1 MTIIEKKPEA
11 SQSTK
16 DWLNDISISLSHR
29 ARDKLNLFDLYVP
42 CDLKVNEYSSSIED
56 DIDYISSKKLISE
69 GYYLITGEEQQGK
82 TSLLKYIYSE
92 AGKLSYP
99 SIFLNEE
106 DLKSSSVDSILE
118 KAFYLQYDNYCYDAF
133 LESNKKILLIDNIN
147 NVKLNDKHLSLA
159 LSHLKTIF
167 NHIIITC
174 SDTYAYNYQ
183 DIAEFSDFSILELL
197 GMGHSKREELI
208 EKWVSLG
215 KEESIDDETLY
226 STCDEFKIKLNAII
240 RKNIVPPKP
249 VYVLILL
256 QMFEAYSKQN
266 LELTSYGHC
275 YQQLVYQSLSN
286 AKVPNNEFGKYIN
299 VLTELAWEIHLN
311 NGSLVSSNLNLFFT
325 KYQDMYLS
333 VNFEIIVDKLM
344 SNSILINKNN
354 RISFKYP
361 YIFYFFIA
369 KKIAE
374 SYSKDKSIETEFKKL
389 LSMLHKENYA
399 NILVFVTH
407 HTKEPWILNEINNT
421 LVDLFKEQSIATL
434 SKDQLGF
441 MADFIS
447 NIQKL
452 VLETTKKIKEER
464 KKVSDNLDEMEKK
477 EIRKENKNITDN
489 NTEEEEEEEE
499 PDILVKINKTFKGM
513 EVTGQIIRNRYA
525 ELTKNDLLNLANN
538 SSSAGLRFLNYFIEL
553 SDNMKK
559 EITNLIKNAIS
570 IEPDITNEQL
580 EKRSTTMFMH
590 MTYSVINAVVKKTA
604 TSVGSKEATEI
615 YKKLE
620 VDSGYSPAMIL
631 LNQAIDLEFR
641 KSLDIVTL
649 KETVIKLKQNPVCL
663 RILKEMIILHVYMFP
678 VGYKEKQQI
687 SELLDLSTKSQRIM
701 DSKKIG
707 KG

>member
-1 MTIIEKKPEA
+1 
-11 SQSTK
+11 
-16 DWLNDISISLSHR
+16 
-29 ARDKLNLFDLYVP
+29 
-42 CDLKVNEYSSSIED
+42 
-56 DIDYISSKKLISE
+56 
-69 GYYLITGEEQQGK
+69 
-82 TSLLKYIYSE
+82 
-92 AGKLSYP
+92 
-99 SIFLNEE
+99 
-106 DLKSSSVDSILE
+106 
-118 KAFYLQYDNYCYDAF
+118 
-133 LESNKKILLIDNIN
+133 
-147 NVKLNDKHLSLA
+147 
-159 LSHLKTIF
+159 
-167 NHIIITC
+167 
-174 SDTYAYNYQ
+174 
-183 DIAEFSDFSILELL
+183 
-197 GMGHSKREELI
+197 MGHSKREELI
-208 EKWVSLG
+208 EKWISLG
-215 KEESIDDETLY
+215 KEESIDDQTLY
-226 STCDEFKIKLNAII
+226 STCDEFKIKLNSII

-311 NGSLVSSNLNLFFT
+311 NGSLASGNLNVFFT

-333 VNFEIIVDKLM
+333 VDWQVIVDKLM
-344 SNSILINKNN
+344 SNSILINKDDK
-354 RISFKYP
+354 ICFKYP
-361 YIFYFFIA
+361 YIFYFFTA
-369 KKIAE
+369 KKIAD
-374 SYSKDKSIETEFKKL
+374 SYSKDKSIESEFKKL

-421 LVDLFKEQSIATL
+421 LVDLFKEQPIATL

-452 VLETTKKIKEER
+452 VFETTKEIKEER
-464 KKVSDNLDEMEKK
+464 KKVSESLDEMEKK
-477 EIRKENKNITDN
+477 ETRNKKKENDN
-489 NTEEEEEEEE
+489 SEEEQQ

-525 ELTKNDLLNLANN
+525 ELTKNDLLDLANN
-538 SSSAGLRFLNYFIEL
+538 GSSTGLRFLNYFIVL

-559 EITNLIKNAIS
+559 EITNLIKNTIN
-570 IEPDITNEQL
+570 IEPNITNEQL

-590 MTYSVINAVVKKTA
+590 MTYSVINAVVKKIA
-604 TSVGSKEATEI
+604 TSIGSKEATEI
-615 YKKLE
+615 YKQLE
-620 VDSGYSPAMIL
+620 IDNDHSPALIL

-641 KSLDIVTL
+641 KSLDIAKL

-701 DSKKIG
+701 DSKKTG

>member
-1 MTIIEKKPEA
+1 M
-11 SQSTK
+11 
-16 DWLNDISISLSHR
+16 NDICISLSHR
-29 ARDKLNLFDLYVP
+29 ATDKLNLFDLYVP
-42 CDLKVNEYSSSIED
+42 CDLKVNEYSSSVED

-82 TSLLKYIYSE
+82 TSLIKYIYNE
-92 AGKLSYP
+92 AGLSNIP
-99 SIFLNEE
+99 SVFLN
-106 DLKSSSVDSILE
+106 DDILNSSNVDSILE
-118 KAFYLQYDNYCYDAF
+118 KAFYLQYDNYCFDDF
-133 LESNKKILLIDNIN
+133 INNPKKILLIDNIN
-147 NVKLNDKHLSLA
+147 NIKLNNKHLSLA
-159 LSHLKTIF
+159 LSRLKIIF
-167 NHIIITC
+167 KHIIITC
-174 SDTYAYNYQ
+174 NDTYSYSYQ
-183 DIAEFSDFSILELL
+183 DIAELSDFSILELL

-208 EKWVSLG
+208 EKWISLG

-226 STCDEFKIKLNAII
+226 STCDEFKIKLNSII

-311 NGSLVSSNLNLFFT
+311 NGGLISSNLSVFFE

-333 VNFEIIVDKLM
+333 VDWEVIVDKLM
-344 SNSILINKNN
+344 SNSILINKDNK
-354 RISFKYP
+354 ICFKYP
-361 YIFYFFIA
+361 YIFYFFTA

-374 SYSKDKSIETEFKKL
+374 SYSKDESIQLEFKKL

-407 HTKEPWILNEINNT
+407 HTKEPWILDEINTT
-421 LVDLFKEQSIATL
+421 LIDLFKEQPIATL

-452 VLETTKKIKEER
+452 ILETTREVREER
-464 KKVSDNLDEMEKK
+464 KKISKKLDKIEIK
-477 EIRKENKNITDN
+477 EQNIIDENID
-489 NTEEEEEEEE
+489 EEE
-499 PDILVKINKTFKGM
+499 PDILVRINKTFKGM

-525 ELTKNDLLNLANN
+525 ELTKGDLLNLANN
-538 SSSAGLRFLNYFIEL
+538 GSTTGLRFLNYFIEL

-570 IEPDITNEQL
+570 LEPNITNEEL
-580 EKRSTTMFMH
+580 EKKSTTMFMH
-590 MTYSVINAVVKKTA
+590 MTYSVINAVVRKIA

-615 YKKLE
+615 YKQLE
-620 VDSGYSPAMIL
+620 KDSGYSPAMIL

-641 KSLDIVTL
+641 KSLDIATL
-649 KETVIKLKQNPVCL
+649 KETVVKLKQNPVCL